1 MHMNTRSQARI
12 RISDKQWIL
21 LLAVGFFIM
30 VGGSWF
36 SQFEP
41 DRQHRAQM
49 RQSFE
54 APVQMKPGSESLA
67 PSAYAEVIGNR

>member
-1 MHMNTRSQARI
+1 MNTQSQARI
-12 RISDKQWIL
+12 CISDKQWIL

-41 DRQHRAQM
+41 DRQLRAQM

-54 APVQMKPGSESLA
+54 LPAQINPGSESVA
-67 PSAYAEVIGNR
+67 PSVYAEVIRDR

>member
-1 MHMNTRSQARI
+1 MNTKSKSHI
-12 RISDKQWIL
+12 YISEKQWIL

-54 APVQMKPGSESLA
+54 APAQMKPGSESLA
-67 PSAYAEVIGNR
+67 PSAYAEVIRNR